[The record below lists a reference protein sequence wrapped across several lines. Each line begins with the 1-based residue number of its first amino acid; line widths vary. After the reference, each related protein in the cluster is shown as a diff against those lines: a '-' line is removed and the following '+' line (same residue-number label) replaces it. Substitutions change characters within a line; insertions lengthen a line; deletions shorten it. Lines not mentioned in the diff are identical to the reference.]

1 MITVPKDRQVMHLE
15 RNLSRIL
22 VAVDGSEHSDY
33 ALNVAVKIGEKFSSA
48 VDLVHVELPS
58 SESRSATSIKKVDNI
73 LDDRVEI
80 VKERKLICN
89 PIKIQSS
96 DPAEEIL
103 KLANSV
109 SYDLVVLGSRGLGG
123 LKSLVLGSVSS
134 KVAKESKRS
143 VLVVKSR
150 IETVPKILLGYDGSE
165 QGNKALEF
173 ASYLGMKFKAQVDA
187 VCVFNIPVSPEAYIG
202 AEVDRWEKE
211 MRTLLESAVVKLN
224 TNGVRS
230 QGKII
235 G

>member
-1 MITVPKDRQVMHLE
+1 M
-15 RNLSRIL
+15 
-22 VAVDGSEHSDY
+22 
-33 ALNVAVKIGEKFSSA
+33 
-48 VDLVHVELPS
+48 
-58 SESRSATSIKKVDNI
+58 
-73 LDDRVEI
+73 
-80 VKERKLICN
+80 
-89 PIKIQSS
+89 
-96 DPAEEIL
+96 
-103 KLANSV
+103 
-109 SYDLVVLGSRGLGG
+109 LGSRGLGG

-173 ASYLGMKFKAQVDA
+173 ASVLGMKFKAQVDA

-211 MRTLLESAVVKLN
+211 MRTMLESAVVKLN
-224 TNGVRS
+224 TNGVQFTRKDLGS
-230 QGKII
+230 YQRGSRF